1 MNAEPTI
8 GHNSSLPEQG
18 KDMRNLVDRIVRLE
32 EEKAE
37 TQSAIKDI
45 YAEAKS
51 KGYSTKAMR
60 VVVKREMEDADQ
72 RDAREATERE
82 VELMIA
88 ALGDLASTPLGEAAT
103 GGAR

>member
-1 MNAEPTI
+1 MSDEPAI
-8 GHNSSLPEQG
+8 GHNSALPEQG
-18 KDMRNLVDRIVRLE
+18 ADMRSLVDRIVRLE

-37 TQSAIKDI
+37 TSASIKEV
-45 YAEAKS
+45 YSEAKA

-72 RDAREATERE
+72 RDAREAVERE

-88 ALGDLASTPLGEAAT
+88 ALGDLASTPLGEAA
-103 GGAR
+103 ARRVR